1 MLLHG
6 NSDYTNA
13 PQCYVV
19 RTLPILFHLASPL
32 GGPYDPERSE
42 EFSFD
47 GEVGEVK
54 NAWSIASIS
63 VLCLQ
68 GLVLK
73 HQDTNYRR
81 QYHYATNAPKLLAVI
96 RAKTHLAPCCTV
108 PSTPIEFVELDLWL
122 YRIVAIRVWNNI
134 WLKFIHEET
143 LTKSALSGIQLRIIS
158 FLITPGIESLWTEY
172 KLLCFHRE

>member
-1 MLLHG
+1 MNELRRSILH
-6 NSDYTNA
+6 
-13 PQCYVV
+13 
-19 RTLPILFHLASPL
+19 L
-32 GGPYDPERSE
+32 RS
-42 EFSFD
+42 
-47 GEVGEVK
+47 
-54 NAWSIASIS
+54 
-63 VLCLQ
+63 
-68 GLVLK
+68 LVLK

-81 QYHYATNAPKLLAVI
+81 HYRNIHVRSETASSYSCENAFGSLLYS
-96 RAKTHLAPCCTV
+96 TV

-122 YRIVAIRVWNNI
+122 HRIVTFRVWNNI